1 MRIEK
6 RKTPLKEKNYLKSI
20 LVLKSAFTFLIFF
33 FVFASGSLSFSQETT
48 KENDQAKLKEIL
60 EKTADYCERLKKM
73 ALHFVCHENID
84 EKIFTYKRVET
95 VSADQFR
102 SATPSSR
109 VSLRLKKK
117 KENLYVYDYQMI
129 KKGGKKEEKRTLL
142 KENKKEKHEENA
154 ELKIQRFKAKYLVY
168 GPIGFLSS
176 SWQNHFNY
184 EIVGTEDI
192 EGRKTIII
200 SASPKKQREENYYSG
215 KIWVAENDFSILKI
229 EWDPKYIKGYEEEV
243 SSAAGTLE
251 RTLNWVVYYEVE
263 KNGVRFPSRQLIE
276 EIYKTIEGNQHPKY
290 TVSVVYDNYKF
301 FIVEYEVKY

>member
-1 MRIEK
+1 LRIEK

>member
-1 MRIEK
+1 MNVK
-6 RKTPLKEKNYLKSI
+6 YHRKLLQVIKNACAF
-20 LVLKSAFTFLIFF
+20 LVFF
-33 FVFASGSLSFSQETT
+33 FVFASGSLSFSQDTT
-48 KENDQAKLKEIL
+48 AENDQAKLKEIL

-95 VSADQFR
+95 VSSDQFR
-102 SATPSSR
+102 SATSSSR

-117 KENLYVYDYQMI
+117 KDNSYVYDYQMI

-176 SWQNHFNY
+176 SWQSQFIY
-184 EIVGTEDI
+184 EITGTEDI
-192 EGRKTIII
+192 EGKKTIII
-200 SASPKKQREENYYSG
+200 SASPKEEREENYYSG

-229 EWDPKYIKGYEEEV
+229 EWDPKYIKGYGEEV

-290 TVSVVYDNYKF
+290 TVSVVYDSYKF
-301 FIVEYEVKY
+301 FTVETEVQWR

>member
-1 MRIEK
+1 M
-6 RKTPLKEKNYLKSI
+6 KEKNYLKSI